1 MQTVITMNAQLEN
14 SDVLAARQPKRSN
27 WLKWLRR
34 FHAWVG
40 LWGAALGLLF
50 GVTGFLLNHRA
61 VMKIP
66 AVRME
71 QSQVELALPDP
82 HPADAK
88 ALAKWLQSRLEL
100 DREPSKISSEPPKEV
115 TWADQ
120 NVRQPAQ
127 WRVDFQSPQNSVSA
141 EYWVG
146 NGYVS
151 VKRQDANVFG
161 FLTRLHKGAGMGIG
175 WVLLV
180 DTLAGALIFLSLT
193 GLLLWT
199 KLHGSRLTMAG
210 LGLTS
215 LGLAVFFTLSSL

>member
-1 MQTVITMNAQLEN
+1 MLQTQNPEAPLN
-14 SDVLAARQPKRSN
+14 RKSKRIQ

-34 FHAWVG
+34 LHAWVG

-50 GVTGFLLNHRA
+50 GVSGILLNHRM

-66 AVRME
+66 AVKME
-71 QSQVELALPDP
+71 QSHIEMALPQP
-82 HPADAK
+82 LPVDAK
-88 ALAKWLQSRLEL
+88 ALALWLQVQLSI
-100 DREPSKISSEPPKEV
+100 DREASKISIDPEKTV

-120 NVRQPAQ
+120 NLQQPSQ
-127 WRVDFQSPQNSVSA
+127 WRIDFHSPQQSVTA

-146 NGYVS
+146 NTYVS
-151 VKRQDANVFG
+151 IKRQDANAFA
-161 FLTRLHKGAGMGIG
+161 FITRLHKGVGMGTA
-175 WVLLV
+175 WVLLA
-180 DTLAGALIFLSLT
+180 DTLAGGLVFLSLT

-215 LGLAVFFTLSSL
+215 LGSMVFITLNSL